1 LNPQLLQMMPFPG
14 LDRLTRL
21 IPRTRARI
29 ANIDASPSSN
39 GGFSIFVMTSVDVVE
54 AWVRVAVDEIV
65 CSVVLVL
72 VKGLRTVALPVSVTT
87 NTGRVVLVIPVV
99 VVVLI
104 VEV

>member
-1 LNPQLLQMMPFPG
+1 MMAFPG

-21 IPRTRARI
+21 IPMTRTKI
-29 ANIDASPSSN
+29 IKIDASPSSN
-39 GGFSIFVMTSVDVVE
+39 GGFSIFVMTLVDVVE
-54 AWVRVAVDEIV
+54 AWARVVMDEIV

-72 VKGLRTVALPVSVTT
+72 VKVLRIVALPVSVTT
-87 NTGRVVLVIPVV
+87 NIGRVVLVISVV